1 MDSSENIL
9 DQAWGLISEKFSRLE
24 PRRRISTRLHRE
36 RDQETN
42 KVRRFTTRHG
52 RKVSSAVYDFL
63 ADEADAHSLD
73 ISRLVQ
79 LVGLGKIRIRRRPF
93 PDDRPPRKKL
103 VQMTITTDQEL
114 QFHNMIQTHKSPDS
128 PLAFAISV
136 VAGKIIVNP
145 AAPVLLTTEE
155 ERILGKLECARQ
167 LAEDCFPPPNVQPEL
182 ERAYV
187 AVRRRIEDHGL
198 QPMDIR
204 KGDEFATLIAQLT
217 DEIKLAIYQPGIDE
231 LWRRA
236 VGLLEEFGAPTKG
249 AR

>member
-1 MDSSENIL
+1 MN
-9 DQAWGLISEKFSRLE
+9 
-24 PRRRISTRLHRE
+24 RE

-42 KVRRFTTRHG
+42 KVRRVTTRHG
-52 RKVSSAVYDFL
+52 LKVSPAVYDSL

-79 LVGLGKIRIRRRPF
+79 LVGLGKIRIRHRPF
-93 PDDRPPRKKL
+93 PDDPPPRKKL
-103 VQMTITTDQEL
+103 VQMTLTVEQEL
-114 QFHNMIQTHKSPDS
+114 AFQKMIQAHKSPGS
-128 PLAFAISV
+128 PLAFGIAA

-155 ERILGKLECARQ
+155 ERFLGKMECARQ
-167 LAEDCFPPPNVQPEL
+167 LAEDCFPPPNIQPEL

-187 AVRRRIEDHGL
+187 AVRRRIEEHGL
-198 QPMDIR
+198 QPVDME
-204 KGDEFATLIAQLT
+204 KGNEFVTLIAQLE

-236 VGLLEEFGAPTKG
+236 VGLLEEFAVPTEREK
-249 AR
+249 